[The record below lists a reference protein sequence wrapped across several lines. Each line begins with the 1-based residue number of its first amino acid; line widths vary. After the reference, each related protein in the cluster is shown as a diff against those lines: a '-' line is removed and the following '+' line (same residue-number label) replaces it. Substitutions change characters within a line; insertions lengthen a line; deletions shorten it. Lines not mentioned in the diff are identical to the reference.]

1 MVKHFKGEFKY
12 YIIVLGWV
20 GETLDGVQ
28 IGEVVVKNL
37 KSAKL
42 KLGKVLNWGGGGGGI
57 WQNGHFQE
65 KAIMAIMA
73 WP

>member
-42 KLGKVLNWGGGGGGI
+42 KLGKVLNGGGGG
-57 WQNGHFQE
+57 HMAERPFQE